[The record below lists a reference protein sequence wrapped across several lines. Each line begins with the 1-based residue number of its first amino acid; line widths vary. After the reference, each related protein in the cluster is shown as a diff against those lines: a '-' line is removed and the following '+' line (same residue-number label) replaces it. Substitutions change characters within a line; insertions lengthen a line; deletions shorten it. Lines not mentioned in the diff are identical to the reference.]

1 MVRKVVTV
9 DEGLHLPTAV
19 QTQLKADLDAE
30 FADYV
35 TDAQTAASGAS
46 LSVVAAE
53 SARDEAGVAR
63 DEAVAAA
70 ASASAPTDTMVASLF
85 SNAASS
91 TRTVTDTLYAPL
103 SVVQGLGEISLWG
116 VLSTNPADA
125 TANSDIIDLALS
137 ESRVVRLPPGKFHI
151 ARTIELYGPQK
162 LIGSGSNATILTST
176 NATLTSVKF
185 TGGPDC
191 AVLGMTITKEVQPTS
206 DVGYGIDF
214 GITSGGAMLS
224 DLRIRKH
231 GIGIRLGGCSLGN
244 LTNTVV
250 EWNYSHGVLITNQV
264 SSYNPL
270 QWYLL
275 NVLSQGNGGDGFR
288 VVSAV
293 GKGSCAFG
301 KLVQCYT
308 YANVGRGVIVAAPS
322 AADGIAAVRISDCFF
337 GGDGN
342 DELYLDTYG
351 GTHQI
356 TNTYFE
362 LCGTDPTGPGIFA
375 EAAWSTGPVAKSNIG
390 YGMVVSANTTAG
402 LVSGCY
408 FVQNSYSGVSS
419 AGNQMLFSGN
429 HFDSNGLATA
439 PAKRIGLDIQNGTA
453 NVIGN
458 ISGNIAGST
467 SQAYGFNFAV
477 NTVIYNGNL
486 TIGNAVAPRTGVAPA
501 TIGTNRET

>member
-1 MVRKVVTV
+1 VVFK
-9 DEGLHLPTAV
+9 DLPNTTTPLNANTLNTA
-19 QTQLKADLDAE
+19 
-30 FADYV
+30 F
-35 TDAQTAASGAS
+35 SGAYQN
-46 LSVVAAE
+46 ATEAE
-53 SARDEAGVAR
+53 
-63 DEAVAAA
+63 AAA
-70 ASASAPTDTMVASLF
+70 ALAQQYAEQAGAPVDDQIAALFQSATSQS
-85 SNAASS
+85 
-91 TRTVTDTLYAPL
+91 RQVTDQIYGPYQPVDD
-103 SVVQGLGEISLWG
+103 SSYIGLWG
-116 VLSTNPADA
+116 VLSTSPSDA
-125 TANSDIIDLALS
+125 AVNSDIIDLALS
-137 ESRVVRLPPGKFHI
+137 QSRVVRLPPGKFHI
-151 ARTIELYGPQK
+151 ARTINLYGPQK
-162 LIGSGSNATILTST
+162 LIGSGSNATTLTST
-176 NATLTSVKF
+176 NPTLTSVKF

-191 AVLGMTITKEVQPTS
+191 ALLGMTITKEVQPTS

-214 GITSGGAMLS
+214 GITSGGAMLD

-231 GIGIRLGGCSLGN
+231 GIGVRLGGCSLGN

-250 EWNYSHGVLITNQV
+250 EWNFSHGVLITNQA

-322 AADGIAAVRISDCFF
+322 SADGIAAVRISDCFF

-342 DELYLDTYG
+342 DELYLDTFG

-375 EAAWSTGPVAKSNIG
+375 EAGWSTGPVPKSNIG
-390 YGMVVSANTTAG
+390 YGMVVSGNTTAG

-439 PAKRIGLDIQNGTA
+439 SGRRIGLDIQNGTA

-477 NTVIYNGNL
+477 NTVIYNGNM
-486 TIGNAVAPRTGVAPA
+486 TIGNAVAPRTGVAPG